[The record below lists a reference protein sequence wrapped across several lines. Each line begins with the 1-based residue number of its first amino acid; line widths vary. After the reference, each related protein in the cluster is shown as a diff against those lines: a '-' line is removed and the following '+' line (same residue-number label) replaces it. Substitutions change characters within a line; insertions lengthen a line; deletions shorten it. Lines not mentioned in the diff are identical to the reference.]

1 MSWLNEKIAEK
12 WRKEG
17 KRYAQSVNDFVRRSI
32 AGEVPDE
39 SKLAN
44 DGRAEFSAEVW
55 DMVKK
60 GNVQNDLHRL
70 RKELPAATWPFNETF
85 QSSMQAVRVAGY
97 LDNDTVVFNSGF
109 LTDKGCV
116 YTGDHEHVRS
126 FPQYQFAGQSPDGE
140 QYALAGTEG
149 IRVIT
154 QPDRHLEGKE
164 VAMFRWDDIQSAI
177 HQALPRIESLADCE
191 YPERT
196 LEGLIP
202 FDRGQALIILSHYGI
217 YLVEHGKVSPM
228 HPDPAE
234 VEEHELEDTQ
244 ISMGHAAVSQDGR
257 WIAFGSQVSDHMLLD
272 RERHHTYALYPESS
286 YPHHAVFTRDHQY
299 VWFNACHFYN
309 GVTMQV
315 NLDEVEGNES
325 KEDWPMMDESAR
337 VYAAVEIPQGMVLGD
352 AYGYLKCVDK
362 KGQEVWRHFV
372 GSTIYSL
379 AISPDQSKLA
389 VGTYGGMVHILNL
402 HSDRMDDYS
411 IGTGTLRELE
421 RFVVWRGE
429 EPLRW

>member
-1 MSWLNEKIAEK
+1 MDWLNEHIAEK
-12 WRKEG
+12 WRNEG
-17 KRYAQSVNDFVRRSI
+17 KRYAQSVNDFVRKSM
-32 AGEVPDE
+32 AGEDLDE
-39 SKLAN
+39 TELTD

-60 GNVQNDLHRL
+60 ANEQNDVQRL
-70 RKELPAATWPFNETF
+70 RMELPAATWPFSENF
-85 QSSMQAVRVAGY
+85 QSSMQAVRIAGY
-97 LDNDTVVFNSGF
+97 LDNHTVVLNSGF
-109 LTDKGCV
+109 YTDQGCV
-116 YTGDHEHVRS
+116 YTADSEHVRS
-126 FPQYQFAGQSPDGE
+126 FPQYQFAGQSPDGAL
-140 QYALAGTEG
+140 YALAGGEG

-154 QPDRHLEGKE
+154 HPDRHLEGKE
-164 VAMFRWDDIQSAI
+164 VATFRWEDIQSAI

-202 FDRGQALIILSHYGI
+202 FNEGHALIILSTYGI
-217 YLVEHGKVSPM
+217 YLVEHGKVSPI

-272 RERHHTYALYPESS
+272 RERYHTYSLYPESS
-286 YPHHAVFTRDHQY
+286 YPHHALFSGDSRK

-309 GVTMQV
+309 GVTIQV
-315 NLDEVEGNES
+315 ELSEVERNES
-325 KEDWPMMDESAR
+325 REDWPIMDESAR
-337 VYAAVEIPQGMVLGD
+337 VYASVEIPEGMVLGD
-352 AYGYLKCVDK
+352 AYGYLKCIDR

-379 AISPDQSKLA
+379 AISPDQSRLA
-389 VGTYGGMVHILNL
+389 VGTFGGMVHILDL
-402 HSDRMDDYS
+402 YADQMDDYS
-411 IGTGTLRELE
+411 IGTGTLREVE
-421 RFVVWRGE
+421 RFILWCGE
-429 EPLRW
+429 QPLRW